1 MPMRGERSVKAPGHN
16 PLIELSLQNQQSHFR
31 LTWMS
36 ILTSIFALITINGWT
51 WRVESGWQ
59 WPYCS
64 HLSLAGPLLV
74 WVAHTALSLSGGG
87 GGGGRQGTRQTD
99 F

>member
-36 ILTSIFALITINGWT
+36 ILTSIFALITINDWT

-74 WVAHTALSLSGGG
+74 WASQVCLR
-87 GGGGRQGTRQTD
+87 GGRCGGRQTD